1 MAVKNS
7 LSTTKVTTSD
17 KISFIAN
24 NEEVKISLD
33 DIKNTLTNGNG
44 QITNKEA
51 MMFLSLCKYQ
61 HLNPFLKEA
70 YLIKYGDSPATMVVG
85 KDVLLKRAMRSER
98 FAGLQAGVIII
109 NADGKIEEREG
120 TFVIDGEKLLGGWA
134 KVIIN
139 GYAAPVYASV
149 SLKEYYTG
157 KSNWSAKPATMIRKV
172 ALAQALREAFP
183 EETSALYDASEMDKT
198 VMETTKHEIVLDETP
213 VEMPS
218 ESSVEATEP
227 VQVIEPAP
235 APKNAVTSAGVL
247 RVETRRMFA
256 GSANDFASMD
266 MICRC
271 RFGSSSGVRI
281 STITL
286 MNTFIFREMTCVF
299 TSLPP

>member
-1 MAVKNS
+1 MAVNNS
-7 LSTTKVTTSD
+7 LAKTTATTSD
-17 KISFIAN
+17 KISFMAN
-24 NEEVKISLD
+24 NEEVRISLD

-109 NADGKIEEREG
+109 NADGKLEEREG
-120 TFVIDGEKLLGGWA
+120 TFVIEGEKLLGGWA

-149 SLKEYYTG
+149 SLKEYSTG
-157 KSNWSAKPATMIRKV
+157 KSNWSTKPATMIRKV

-198 VMETTKHEIVLDETP
+198 VLDTTHQEIVLDETP
-213 VEMPS
+213 IEMPS
-218 ESSVEATEP
+218 ESPVEASEGAK
-227 VQVIEPAP
+227 VIEPAP
-235 APKNAVTSAGVL
+235 APKKATRGKQNAQTGIDDI
-247 RVETRRMFA
+247 MF
-256 GSANDFASMD
+256 
-266 MICRC
+266 
-271 RFGSSSGVRI
+271 
-281 STITL
+281 
-286 MNTFIFREMTCVF
+286 
-299 TSLPP
+299 PPILDNQPPFEI